1 MISLQKVLFI
11 AYLYPPLNCGV
22 CRQSKIAKYL
32 TSCGWMPLVLSV
44 KKSRLRPRYDES
56 LLKDTEGITAYRT
69 PSFES
74 RILMRGIPRL
84 LNINPKYV
92 QIPDPFIG
100 WLPFAVAQGLTLIK
114 KENINAI
121 FSTSMPNTSHLVAL
135 ILKKMTNLPWLADFR
150 EAWTQNPFVS
160 YPGIVF
166 TIENMMEAAVIRNAD
181 AITVINDPIRID
193 LEAKYP
199 NELHKFVTISHGFD
213 PDDFH
218 RVKRT
223 LSQKFT
229 ILYAGSLYGR
239 RSPEVFLKVLKET
252 VEENGELRAN
262 IRIHFVGDVR
272 SAQKVTEHFNLRDI
286 VTLSG
291 YVSHEKIFENMVRA
305 DLLLLIIGA
314 EKDDDKISTGKLF
327 EYMGS
332 GTPVLA
338 VAPPG
343 AAAEVVEKAQI
354 GIVVHP
360 NDEKEIKKTIL
371 RLYLEYKERK
381 LQITPNK
388 KVIEQYDVR
397 NLSKKVAEVLD
408 TITKDSKS
416 NKRD

>member
-1 MISLQKVLFI
+1 MQKVLFI

-22 CRQSKIAKYL
+22 CRQSKISKYL
-32 TSCGWMPLVLSV
+32 PSCGWMPLVLSV

-56 LLKDTEGITAYRT
+56 LLKDTESITVCRT
-69 PSFES
+69 FSFES

-84 LNINPKYV
+84 LNINPKYL

-100 WLPFAVAQGLTLIK
+100 WLPFAVAHGLTLIR
-114 KENINAI
+114 KENIEAI
-121 FSTSMPNTSHLVAL
+121 FSTSMPNTSHLIAL
-135 ILKKMTNLPWLADFR
+135 ILKKMTKLPWLADFR

-160 YPGIVF
+160 YPAPVF
-166 TIENMMEAAVIRNAD
+166 SVENMMEAAVMRNAD
-181 AITVINDPIRID
+181 AITVINDPIRIG

-218 RVKRT
+218 RTKRT
-223 LSQKFT
+223 LSQEFT

-239 RSPEVFLKVLKET
+239 RSAEAFLKVLKKA
-252 VEENGELRAN
+252 VEENGELRGN
-262 IRIHFVGDVR
+262 VRIHFVGDVK
-272 SAQKVTEHFNLRDI
+272 SAQKVIEKLNLTDI

-360 NDEKEIKKTIL
+360 NDENEIKKTIL
-371 RLYLEYKERK
+371 RLYQEYKEKK
-381 LQITPNK
+381 LRATPNK
-388 KVIEQYDVR
+388 KVVEQYDVR
-397 NLSKKVAEVLD
+397 NLSEKVATVLD
-408 TITKDSKS
+408 TITKNSRS
-416 NKRD
+416 NKGD